1 MAAKEF
7 DENLNEL
14 EKLAGFESVTKL
26 NIEKETG
33 EVFPIQERQSS
44 EIPVSAFA
52 ESGYSD
58 FMAQWKK
65 KLAADDVSS

>member
-26 NIEKETG
+26 NIEKETV
-33 EVFPIQERQSS
+33 EVFPIQERQSFD
-44 EIPVSAFA
+44 IQFSAFA
-52 ESGYSD
+52 ESCHSD

-65 KLAADDVSS
+65 KLAADDTSS

>member
-1 MAAKEF
+1 MRAKEF
-7 DENLNEL
+7 DEHLNEL

-26 NIEKETG
+26 NIEKETV

-44 EIPVSAFA
+44 DIPVSAFA
-52 ESGYSD
+52 ESCYSD

-65 KLAADDVSS
+65 KLAADDTSS